1 MKQSLCSLAQVIR
14 SKNAGPYELVLDI
27 LFKTREDYQR
37 VKRSEQLTPQ
47 LIAGLYNVKPDF
59 IHRIIWFDP
68 ANAVKIVMP
77 RDIIS
82 GNVGDNDVYGA
93 QQHAP
98 LLSIE
103 FDLISKYNNIHWG
116 TEFRCITV
124 FQTIY
129 AVGHHRRTSALLP
142 GAGVRRPTPLHD

>member
-1 MKQSLCSLAQVIR
+1 MIQSLGSLAQVIR

-27 LFKTREDYQR
+27 FFKTREDYQR

-47 LIAGLYNVKPDF
+47 LIASLYNVRPDF
-59 IHRIIWFDP
+59 IHRIVWFDP

-98 LLSIE
+98 LFSIK
-103 FDLISKYNNIHWG
+103 FD
-116 TEFRCITV
+116 F
-124 FQTIY
+124 
-129 AVGHHRRTSALLP
+129 
-142 GAGVRRPTPLHD
+142 

>member
-1 MKQSLCSLAQVIR
+1 MKHSICSLAQVIR

-47 LIAGLYNVKPDF
+47 LIAGLYNF
-59 IHRIIWFDP
+59 IHNIVWFDP

-103 FDLISKYNNIHWG
+103 FDL
-116 TEFRCITV
+116 
-124 FQTIY
+124 
-129 AVGHHRRTSALLP
+129 
-142 GAGVRRPTPLHD
+142 

>member
-1 MKQSLCSLAQVIR
+1 MKHSICSLAQVIR

-27 LFKTREDYQR
+27 LFKTHEDYQR
-37 VKRSEQLTPQ
+37 VKASKQLTPQ
-47 LIAGLYNVKPDF
+47 LIARLYNVKPDF
-59 IHRIIWFDP
+59 IHRIVWFDP

-103 FDLISKYNNIHWG
+103 FEL
-116 TEFRCITV
+116 
-124 FQTIY
+124 
-129 AVGHHRRTSALLP
+129 
-142 GAGVRRPTPLHD
+142 

>member
-77 RDIIS
+77 RILFPATS
-82 GNVGDNDVYGA
+82 ETMMFMA
-93 QQHAP
+93 
-98 LLSIE
+98 LS
-103 FDLISKYNNIHWG
+103 SM
-116 TEFRCITV
+116 
-124 FQTIY
+124 
-129 AVGHHRRTSALLP
+129 RRY
-142 GAGVRRPTPLHD
+142 

>member
-1 MKQSLCSLAQVIR
+1 MKQSICSLAQVIR

-27 LFKTREDYQR
+27 LFKTNEDYQR
-37 VKRSEQLTPQ
+37 VKASGQLTPQ
-47 LIAGLYNVKPDF
+47 LIASLYNVEPDF
-59 IHRIIWFDP
+59 IHRIIWFDS

-98 LLSIE
+98 LLTMAL
-103 FDLISKYNNIHWG
+103 DL
-116 TEFRCITV
+116 
-124 FQTIY
+124 
-129 AVGHHRRTSALLP
+129 
-142 GAGVRRPTPLHD
+142 

>member
-77 RDIIS
+77 RILFPATS
-82 GNVGDNDVYGA
+82 VTMMFMA
-93 QQHAP
+93 
-98 LLSIE
+98 LS
-103 FDLISKYNNIHWG
+103 SM
-116 TEFRCITV
+116 
-124 FQTIY
+124 
-129 AVGHHRRTSALLP
+129 RRY
-142 GAGVRRPTPLHD
+142 

>member
-1 MKQSLCSLAQVIR
+1 MKQSICSLTQVIR

-27 LFKTREDYQR
+27 LFKTQEVYQR
-37 VKRSEQLTPQ
+37 VKVSEQLTPQ
-47 LIAGLYNVKPDF
+47 LIASLYNVNPDF

-98 LLSIE
+98 LLAISL
-103 FDLISKYNNIHWG
+103 DL
-116 TEFRCITV
+116 
-124 FQTIY
+124 
-129 AVGHHRRTSALLP
+129 
-142 GAGVRRPTPLHD
+142 